1 MYMFNLTDAWILAAI
16 YMAEA
21 KGENAYA
28 QIIAS
33 LPALDRPLP
42 SHAECKTAYDKFLYL
57 GLIVADGDKTSLSP
71 VAENLVKETQDK
83 NLTQWICAI
92 DKQLAPYKLKS
103 MCNRFEWQEDQYMR
117 GVELFFAKKGE

>member
-16 YMAEA
+16 YLAGA

-28 QIIAS
+28 QIIEN
-33 LPALDRPLP
+33 LPVLDRSLP
-42 SHAECKTAYDKFLYL
+42 SHAECKSAYDKFLYL
-57 GLIVADGDKTSLSP
+57 GLIVADGDKTSLSL
-71 VAENLVKETQDK
+71 VAESLVKETHDK
-83 NLTQWICAI
+83 NTTQWICALE
-92 DKQLAPYKLKS
+92 KQLAPYKLKS

>member
-16 YMAEA
+16 YLAGA

-28 QIIAS
+28 QIIEN
-33 LPALDRPLP
+33 LPVLDRPLP
-42 SHAECKTAYDKFLYL
+42 SHAECKSAYDKFLYL
-57 GLIVADGDKTSLSP
+57 GLIVTDRDKTSLSL
-71 VAENLVKETQDK
+71 VAENLVKETHDK
-83 NLTQWICAI
+83 NATQWICAI
-92 DKQLAPYKLKS
+92 EKQLAPYKLKS

>member
-16 YMAEA
+16 YLAGA
-21 KGENAYA
+21 KGENTYA
-28 QIIAS
+28 QIIES
-33 LPALDRPLP
+33 LPVLDRPLP
-42 SHAECKTAYDKFLYL
+42 SHAECKSAYDKFLYL
-57 GLIVADGDKTSLSP
+57 GLIVADRDKTSLSL

-83 NLTQWICAI
+83 NATQWICALE
-92 DKQLAPYKLKS
+92 KQLAPYKLKS